1 MNKHVC
7 KKCNRELPE
16 GFKKDICEHCENKR
30 IGLLQ
35 KVGAGVVGVA
45 AGVAAGVAGLA
56 LTVIVNNS
64 KK

>member
-1 MNKHVC
+1 MENKHVC

-16 GFKKDICEHCENKR
+16 GFKKDICVHCENKR

-45 AGVAAGVAGLA
+45 AGVAGLA